1 MPTNKLELD
10 TDKGDIE
17 IREEELPTITDAEL
31 IEFGI
36 SRETL
41 HDCFVEGMRLMQLI
55 NPGERVRSYAAPRS
69 DGEWE
74 VRLVP

>member
-10 TDKGDIE
+10 TENGDIE
-17 IREEELPTITDAEL
+17 IREDELPTITDAEL
-31 IEFGI
+31 IKFGI

-41 HDCFVEGMRLMQLI
+41 HDCFVEGVRLMQSI
-55 NPGERVRSYAAPRS
+55 NPGERVRSYAAPRL

-74 VRLVP
+74 VRLVR

>member
-10 TDKGDIE
+10 TEKGDIE
-17 IREEELPTITDAEL
+17 IREGELLTLTDAEL

-41 HDCFVEGMRLMQLI
+41 HHCFTEGVRLMESI
-55 NPGERVRSYAAPRS
+55 NPGERVRFYAAPRL
-69 DGEWE
+69 DGDWE
-74 VRLVP
+74 VRLLR